1 MLVFSYTLLPDESG
15 IIDVILTVSDIW
27 FYLLIF
33 LGTMS
38 VHEFT
43 FARTF
48 GTTAEDIRSAK
59 RSANISSAR
68 QIAVYVVR
76 EKMCIRD
83 SPLRAD

>member
-43 FARTF
+43 FAVPS
-48 GTTAEDIRSAK
+48 APRS
-59 RSANISSAR
+59 
-68 QIAVYVVR
+68 
-76 EKMCIRD
+76 
-83 SPLRAD
+83 